1 MNPQNQDDS
10 QLALMRFVLII
21 GFILLAYMLYNLT
34 VSIYENYRI
43 EQHIAEFQKTNDEL
57 KTENQEKLDDFQ
69 YFSSAEYIEKMAK
82 QNLGLVNPGEKVII
96 IPSED
101 LVMESTD
108 PEMEDLSEE
117 IRASWSNPKKWW
129 KFFFSYNPYK
139 D

>member
-43 EQHIAEFQKTNDEL
+43 EQHIAEFQRTNEEL

>member
-1 MNPQNQDDS
+1 
-10 QLALMRFVLII
+10 MRFVLII

-43 EQHIAEFQKTNDEL
+43 EQHIAEFQRTNEEL